1 LERRSASYVRSF
13 QTQPRVPKTFQSK
26 RKRHGGPVVQEA
38 QCVTKH
44 NNVALHATRIDT
56 GPGRRIGVERQL
68 SNRRQLVTSQ
78 SARNFII
85 FCLSPEISEICFSF
99 QKEKTGTL
107 TYKSS
112 CKIDSRTITSSKT
125 IKKGR
130 RNLRIPGVLKTK
142 LRHLL
147 LSHSPSTQHNS
158 VNRLSTV
165 SCPWHDRGNMA
176 GN

>member
-1 LERRSASYVRSF
+1 MGTPQCQLCAIISNAANRSQDFPKQAQTTRRSGR
-13 QTQPRVPKTFQSK
+13 PRGAVCD
-26 RKRHGGPVVQEA
+26 EA
-38 QCVTKH
+38 QQ
-44 NNVALHATRIDT
+44 RRPPRDT

-85 FCLSPEISEICFSF
+85 SCLSPEISEICFSF
-99 QKEKTGTL
+99 QKEKTWTLTL

-130 RNLRIPGVLKTK
+130 RNPRIPGVLKTK

-158 VNRLSTV
+158 VNCLSTV
-165 SCPWHDRGNMA
+165 SCPWHDRGNMV